1 MDNPDRGRRPEL
13 NGAGWLY
20 ILMGVIALIGGAM
33 AFANPMAASVA
44 VVQIVAAVF
53 LVVGV
58 MQVWSS
64 FQAPGFS
71 GWDLALGVLQV
82 LVGIVLFTDITGGMI
97 SLTLMVALLILL
109 EGLFLAW
116 LGWQMRPQGPW
127 LWVFLSGVVSLVL
140 AVMIL
145 TGLPASAASILGL
158 LLGID
163 LVSNGIWLVM
173 LGTAV
178 RRIG

>member
-1 MDNPDRGRRPEL
+1 MAGQVDGRRPAL

-20 ILMGVIALIGGAM
+20 IVMGVIALIGGAM

-53 LVVGV
+53 LVMGV
-58 MQVWSS
+58 MQIWSS

-71 GWDLALGVLQV
+71 GWDLVFGVLQV

-97 SLTLMVALLILL
+97 SLTLMVAILILL
-109 EGLFLAW
+109 EGLFLCW
-116 LGWQMRPQGPW
+116 LGWSMRPTGPW
-127 LWVFLSGVVSLVL
+127 LWVLLSGVVSLVL

-163 LVSNGIWLVM
+163 LVSNGVWMVM
-173 LGTAV
+173 LGMAV
-178 RRIG
+178 RRM

>member
-1 MDNPDRGRRPEL
+1 MVNSGIGGRPGL
-13 NGAGWLY
+13 NGAGWIY
-20 ILMGVIALIGGAM
+20 IVMGVIALIGGAM

-53 LVVGV
+53 LIMGV

-71 GWDLALGVLQV
+71 WGDMLFGVLQV
-82 LVGIVLFTDITGGMI
+82 LVGVVLFTDLTGGMI
-97 SLTLMVALLILL
+97 SLTVMVAVLILL
-109 EGLFLAW
+109 EGLFLTW
-116 LGWQMRPQGPW
+116 LGWQMRPVGPW
-127 LWVFLSGVVSLVL
+127 VWVLLSGVVSLVL

-145 TGLPASAASILGL
+145 TGLPQSAASILGL

-163 LVSNGIWLVM
+163 LVSNGVWLVM
-173 LGTAV
+173 LGMAV
-178 RRIG
+178 RRM

>member
-1 MDNPDRGRRPEL
+1 MSRGPGL
-13 NGAGWLY
+13 NGAGWVY
-20 ILMGVIALIGGAM
+20 IVMGVIALIGGAM
-33 AFANPMAASVA
+33 AFANPMAASMA

-53 LVVGV
+53 LVMGV

-71 GWDLALGVLQV
+71 VWDLALGVLQV

-97 SLTLMVALLILL
+97 SLTLMVAILILL
-109 EGLFLAW
+109 EGAFLAW
-116 LGWQMRPQGPW
+116 LGWSMRPVGPW
-127 LWVFLSGVVSLVL
+127 VWVLLSGVVSLVL

-145 TGLPASAASILGL
+145 MGLPQSAASILGL

-163 LVSNGIWLVM
+163 LVSNGVWLVLWGM
-173 LGTAV
+173 AV
-178 RRIG
+178 RRM